1 MSKNLLL
8 VFTRNPELGK
18 VKTRLA
24 KTIGDQKA
32 LDIYKLLLHYT
43 KKTIQNIN
51 CDKAV
56 YYSEAIQENDIW
68 ENSKFQKNLQNGKDL
83 GDRMC
88 NAFKNA
94 FNKDYEKVVVVGSD
108 IFELQSIQILEA
120 FKALDKH
127 EVVIGP
133 AKDGGYYLLGLKKM
147 YPEIFNNKNWGTETI
162 FQETMQDLNNVD
174 VHLLVELNDI
184 DTYDDLKQHQE
195 LLKHIQLND

>member
-56 YYSEAIQENDIW
+56 YYSEEIQENDIW
-68 ENSKFQKNLQNGKDL
+68 EISKFQKNLQNGKDL
-83 GDRMC
+83 GDRMY

-94 FNKDYEKVVVVGSD
+94 FNKGYEKVVIVGTD
-108 IFELQSIQILEA
+108 IFELQSTQIYEA
-120 FKALDKH
+120 FKALDKY

>member
-56 YYSEAIQENDIW
+56 YYSEEIQENDIW
-68 ENSKFQKNLQNGKDL
+68 EISKFQKNLQNGKDL
-83 GDRMC
+83 GDRMY

-94 FNKDYEKVVVVGSD
+94 FNKGYEKVVIVGTD
-108 IFELQSIQILEA
+108 IFELQSTQIYEA
-120 FKALDKH
+120 FKALDKY

-147 YPEIFNNKNWGTETI
+147 YSEIFNNKNWGTETI

>member
-94 FNKDYEKVVVVGSD
+94 FN
-108 IFELQSIQILEA
+108 
-120 FKALDKH
+120 
-127 EVVIGP
+127 
-133 AKDGGYYLLGLKKM
+133 
-147 YPEIFNNKNWGTETI
+147 N
-162 FQETMQDLNNVD
+162 
-174 VHLLVELNDI
+174 
-184 DTYDDLKQHQE
+184 
-195 LLKHIQLND
+195 

>member
-56 YYSEAIQENDIW
+56 YYSDAIQENDIW
-68 ENSKFQKNLQNGKDL
+68 ENSIFLKKLQNGKNL
-83 GDRMC
+83 GYRMY

-94 FNKDYEKVVVVGSD
+94 FHKDYKKVVIIGTD
-108 IFELQSIQILEA
+108 IFELKSKQINEA

-133 AKDGGYYLLGLKKM
+133 AKDGGYYLLGLKKLH
-147 YPEIFNNKNWGTETI
+147 PEIFKNKKWGTETI
-162 FQETMQDLNNVD
+162 FQETMQGLNNVD

>member
-147 YPEIFNNKNWGTETI
+147 YSEIFNNKNWGTETI

>member
-32 LDIYKLLLHYT
+32 LDIYKLLLNYT
-43 KKTIQNIN
+43 KRTIQNIN

-56 YYSEAIQENDIW
+56 YYSDAIQENDIW
-68 ENSKFQKNLQNGKDL
+68 ENSIFLKKLQNGKNL
-83 GDRMC
+83 GYRMY

-94 FNKDYEKVVVVGSD
+94 FHKDYKKVVIVGTD
-108 IFELQSIQILEA
+108 IFELKSKQINEA

-133 AKDGGYYLLGLKKM
+133 AKDGGYYLLGLKKLH
-147 YPEIFNNKNWGTETI
+147 PEIFKNKKWGTETI
-162 FQETMQDLNNVD
+162 FQETMQGLNNVD

-184 DTYDDLKQHQE
+184 DTYDDLKQHKE
-195 LLKHIQLND
+195 LIKHIQSDD

>member
-1 MSKNLLL
+1 MDKKRRTVSK
-8 VFTRNPELGK
+8 K
-18 VKTRLA
+18 VKSNKPKGKFKKIVTNKYFIIVA
-24 KTIGDQKA
+24 TI
-32 LDIYKLLLHYT
+32 LISILLWFQV
-43 KKTIQNIN
+43 IRPMF
-51 CDKAV
+51 DKMRPL
-56 YYSEAIQENDIW
+56 S
-68 ENSKFQKNLQNGKDL
+68 FL
-83 GDRMC
+83 
-88 NAFKNA
+88 
-94 FNKDYEKVVVVGSD
+94 VVGSD

-120 FKALDKH
+120 FKALDKY

>member
-32 LDIYKLLLHYT
+32 LDIYRLLLHHT

-51 CDKAV
+51 CDKVV
-56 YYSEAIQENDIW
+56 YYSETVQENDIW
-68 ENSKFQKNLQNGKDL
+68 DNSIFKKKLQNGKDL
-83 GDRMC
+83 GYRMY

-94 FNKDYEKVVVVGSD
+94 FHNDYEKVLIVGTD
-108 IFELQSIQILEA
+108 IFELEPEQIKEA

-147 YPEIFNNKNWGTETI
+147 YSEIFKNKKWGTETV
-162 FQETMQDLNNVD
+162 FQETMQDLNNVG

-184 DTYDDLKQHQE
+184 DTYDDLIQHKA
-195 LLKHIQLND
+195 LIKYINSND